1 MELQRLGASLHC
13 AGTESR
19 ESRETGSYTTCTTCT
34 TCTRI
39 YFLCCYATLV
49 SCLGSGRRDRCGC
62 SAASPHR
69 SANAP
74 GCQGRLLTG
83 TVLQRLTDRHSHTGG
98 GGGPSSRVAPTTD
111 WQQFPGEGGGAARTC
126 YRQGPPRLPL
136 TSAAQRPAVL
146 GYCCCCGAL
155 LRLAGGPVL
164 APRARPR
171 SHRHGPAARAD
182 RRCTL
187 QQGTRGDAWRLI
199 PALSLHHYFKQQPLA
214 SRC

>member
-1 MELQRLGASLHC
+1 MDSISLLLR
-13 AGTESR
+13 ANLE
-19 ESRETGSYTTCTTCT
+19 
-34 TCTRI
+34 
-39 YFLCCYATLV
+39 
-49 SCLGSGRRDRCGC
+49 SCLESYRRDKCGC

-187 QQGTRGDAWRLI
+187 QQGTRGGRG
-199 PALSLHHYFKQQPLA
+199 ALSWPSLYISA
-214 SRC
+214 SRLMFRVGFLGFRVGVAGRGDGGLGGGGGGGGPWGRG